1 MKKILRNIEVCKLVS
16 GHNLSLTIHEV
27 TDNRPGPTL
36 GLSSTIHGTTDLGIE
51 IFRRFSL
58 ELENFNFKGK
68 VVMLPVANPL
78 ALGSF
83 TIRTPIDMNDLMH
96 CFPGSEQGEV
106 SDQIADAI
114 VREYTSQGDYF
125 IDFCSGGVCLTEDFM
140 LTYPS
145 SEELGKMTGWKYILM
160 IANRPGTITE
170 YLGTQNKPMVAVEC
184 GGSSQNNEY
193 YIQRGLTSIKNTMK
207 YLKMID
213 GKPDIP
219 EKQFLVEE
227 VVFIKAKNGGIFR
240 PSFSLDS
247 MHSIVKKSDLLGTTY
262 SPYTFEEIERFYGP
276 FNKNLIMGLKTEI
289 SRIED
294 GDYMFILGNGE
305 TLKQL

>member
-1 MKKILRNIEVCKLVS
+1 MKKTLHNIETCKLVN
-16 GHNLSLTIHEV
+16 GYDLSLTLHEF
-27 TDNRPGPTL
+27 TGNRPGPTL

-51 IFRRFSL
+51 TFRRLSL
-58 ELENFNFKGK
+58 ELENFNFKGR

-96 CFPGSEQGEV
+96 CFPGSKQGEV

-125 IDFCSGGVCLTEDFM
+125 IDFCSGGTCLTEDYI
-140 LTYPS
+140 LTYPG

-170 YLGTQNKPMVAVEC
+170 YLGTQNKPMVATEC
-184 GGSSQNNEY
+184 GGDGQNNEY

-213 GKPDIP
+213 GEPVLP
-219 EKQFLVEE
+219 EKQCLVKE
-227 VVFIKAKNGGIFR
+227 VAFIKAKNGGIFK
-240 PSFSLDS
+240 PCFFLDS
-247 MHSIVKKSDLLGTTY
+247 MHSIVDKSTLLGITY
-262 SPYTFEEIERFYGP
+262 SPYTFEEIEHFYGP
-276 FNKNLIMGLKTEI
+276 FNQNIIMGLKAKIGKVEA
-289 SRIED
+289 
-294 GDYMFILGNGE
+294 GDYMFILGNGDTIE
-305 TLKQL
+305 QL